1 MERNFFKKKIKI
13 LLLFYYIL
21 FCSVWLLSP
30 RSCSFLMRDRKGVD
44 AGRRKGRKELG
55 EVDGRKTLFR

>member
-1 MERNFFKKKIKI
+1 
-13 LLLFYYIL
+13 
-21 FCSVWLLSP
+21 
-30 RSCSFLMRDRKGVD
+30 MRDRKGVD